1 MPAPSDRFHALAQQG
16 TTALI
21 SGGDKGGPMASPIAG
36 EAESREA
43 RCLVYPKG
51 SSKLPNDPAKRHIA
65 APGDHGDANSPA
77 ATAGARDPEKGR
89 STRQGSLSALGSC
102 VPVLIGQ
109 GDIVLDGW
117 IRVEA
122 AKALGLDRVLCVRID
137 HLTEVEQRLLR
148 IAVNRLGEK
157 GDWDLDALSS
167 S

>member
-1 MPAPSDRFHALAQQG
+1 MPQH
-16 TTALI
+16 T
-21 SGGDKGGPMASPIAG
+21 SGKSP
-36 EAESREA
+36 
-43 RCLVYPKG
+43 
-51 SSKLPNDPAKRHIA
+51 
-65 APGDHGDANSPA
+65 NSI
-77 ATAGARDPEKGR
+77 
-89 STRQGSLSALGSC
+89 SALGSC